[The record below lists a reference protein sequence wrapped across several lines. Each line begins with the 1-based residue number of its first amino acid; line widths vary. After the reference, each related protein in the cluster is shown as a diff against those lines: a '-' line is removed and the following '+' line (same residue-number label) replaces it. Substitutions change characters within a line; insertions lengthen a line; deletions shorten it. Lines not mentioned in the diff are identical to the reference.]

1 MALQEFTHAH
11 HEKLV
16 AMTRAKIAKRNK
28 MSRSNALAQ
37 YLVLGSSTLKI
48 VPSSEELTATDPGW
62 TWTIS
67 GTIGRPRPR
76 RGSRLD

>member
-1 MALQEFTHAH
+1 VALQEFTHAH

-28 MSRSNALAQ
+28 MSRSNPLAQ

-48 VPSSEELTATDPGW
+48 VPSSEELINHCHPERSEG
-62 TWTIS
+62 
-67 GTIGRPRPR
+67 PHV
-76 RGSRLD
+76 